1 MRLTEVLGG
10 LYVMISEEEYDL
22 MEEFFNETDYVSNA
36 QLSDR
41 QILLAEELVK
51 KGVLNPTLR
60 GFKMI

>member
-22 MEEFFNETDYVSNA
+22 IEEFFDQNDYVSNA

-41 QILLAEELVK
+41 QVVLAEELVK

-60 GFKMI
+60 GFKII

>member
-22 MEEFFNETDYVSNA
+22 IEEFFTEADYVSEA

-41 QILLAEELVK
+41 QVLLAEGLVK

-60 GFKMI
+60 GFKMV

>member
-22 MEEFFNETDYVSNA
+22 IETFFDENDYVSNA

-41 QILLAEELVK
+41 QVVLAEELVK

-60 GFKMI
+60 GFKMV

>member
-22 MEEFFNETDYVSNA
+22 IEEFFNESDYVSNA

>member
-1 MRLTEVLGG
+1 
-10 LYVMISEEEYDL
+10 MISEEEYDL
-22 MEEFFNETDYVSNA
+22 IEEFFNETDYVSNA

-41 QILLAEELVK
+41 QVLLAEELVK

>member
-22 MEEFFNETDYVSNA
+22 IEEFFNETDYVSNA

-41 QILLAEELVK
+41 QVLLAEELVK

>member
-22 MEEFFNETDYVSNA
+22 IEEFFDQNDYVSNA

-41 QILLAEELVK
+41 QVVLAEELVK